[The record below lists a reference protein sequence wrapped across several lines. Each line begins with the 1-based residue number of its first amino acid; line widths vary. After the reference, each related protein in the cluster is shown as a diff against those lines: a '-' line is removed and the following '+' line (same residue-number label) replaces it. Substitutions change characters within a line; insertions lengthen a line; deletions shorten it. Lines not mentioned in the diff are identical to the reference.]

1 MKNMGKDP
9 RTHDLYGEDDIT
21 KSKFLEIELYMES
34 HAKEIVDFIE
44 LRIKEKSHKD
54 IKITGKITD
63 RIINQLVNKMP
74 FGPTFDM
81 THIVLADALVSSL
94 WCGWLSQ
101 SMVNRKEPKFNDQY
115 VEQFGRAIT
124 KAYDIGC
131 RYANRQELD
140 ENKEPPTTENE

>member
-1 MKNMGKDP
+1 MAKDG
-9 RTHDLYGEDDIT
+9 RTNDLYRKDDIP
-21 KSKFLEIELYMES
+21 KSNMLDIELYMES

-44 LRIKEKSHKD
+44 LKVKEKSHKD

-63 RIINQLVNKMP
+63 RIINHLANKMP
-74 FGPTFDM
+74 FGPTFTFDM

-101 SMVNRKEPKFNDQY
+101 SIVNRKEPKFNEHY

-124 KAYDIGC
+124 KAYDIGR
-131 RYANRQELD
+131 RYANGQKLD